1 VICFCNTKGST
12 ERLTKFLQM
21 RGVDAQC
28 IHGDIPQRKRE
39 EVMQRFRDGKLRVFV
54 ATDVASRGIDVDDV
68 DAVFNYEVPEE
79 NEYYIHRIG
88 RTGRAK
94 KHGVAY
100 TLLSDFPSR
109 LRLDNIARNTRSTI
123 VPAVLG
129 EDGSVTVGE
138 K

>member
-1 VICFCNTKGST
+1 
-12 ERLTKFLQM
+12 
-21 RGVDAQC
+21 
-28 IHGDIPQRKRE
+28 
-39 EVMQRFRDGKLRVFV
+39 MQKFRDGKLRIFV

-100 TLLSDFPSR
+100 TLLGDFPSR
-109 LRLDNIARNTRSTI
+109 MRLDNIVKNTRSNVI
-123 VPAVLG
+123 RGELDEAGHVRPA
-129 EDGSVTVGE
+129 EAE
-138 K
+138 

>member
-1 VICFCNTKGST
+1 MN
-12 ERLTKFLQM
+12 
-21 RGVDAQC
+21 
-28 IHGDIPQRKRE
+28 
-39 EVMQRFRDGKLRVFV
+39 RFREGNLHVFV

-68 DAVFNYEVPEE
+68 DAVFNFEVPEE

-109 LRLDNIARNTRSTI
+109 MRLDDIARNTRSQI
-123 VPAVLG
+123 VAATVDDEG
-129 EDGSVTVGE
+129 QVTPVE
-138 K
+138 KK

>member
-1 VICFCNTKGST
+1 
-12 ERLTKFLQM
+12 
-21 RGVDAQC
+21 
-28 IHGDIPQRKRE
+28 
-39 EVMQRFRDGKLRVFV
+39 MQRFRDGKLRVFV

-79 NEYYIHRIG
+79 NEYYVHRIG

-109 LRLDNIARNTRSTI
+109 MRLDDIARNTRSQIT
-123 VPAVLG
+123 PATVDESG
-129 EDGSVTVGE
+129 HVTSTE
-138 K
+138 KK